1 MDSPAL
7 PTRTSVIPC
16 LRYRDAPA
24 VIDWLCAAFGFERQA
39 VYPDDQGGIAHAQ
52 LRFGHGMV
60 MLGSVGTTPTPWGLL
75 MRQPDEIGGAETQSA
90 YLVVADPDAL
100 HAQATAAG
108 ARILLEI
115 QDQDYGGRG
124 FTCADPEGHIWSF
137 GSYDP
142 WAPA

>member
-60 MLGSVGTTPTPWGLL
+60 MLGSVGATPTPWGRL

-108 ARILLEI
+108 AKILLEI